1 MQRFVQSATE
11 VVMLTDINS
20 TPASLAIAGS
30 NRLVAAVFAAAF
42 GALLLFG
49 VGFAQSDV
57 LHNAAHDSRH
67 AAGFPCH

>member
-1 MQRFVQSATE
+1 
-11 VVMLTDINS
+11 MLTNS
-20 TPASLAIAGS
+20 NAASLPIADS
-30 NRLVAAVFAAAF
+30 NRLAAVVFAAIF
-42 GALLLFG
+42 GSILLFG